1 MKKIFAVLAALSIT
15 AALAWLIV
23 PPPER
28 ARAQLSSAQTW
39 VGAAGGT
46 STALTITVHSVVALN
61 DLLGVPIRV
70 IPGNTNTGP
79 STLQVN
85 IDTGGNLGAIA
96 INRPTSNLG
105 LQALSGAEIQTSQ
118 MVEFTYDGTVF
129 EITSPINMTP
139 IGQTLEI
146 RNNSGSAPLGT
157 LLEDGSCYSTT
168 TYAALYSVIGTT
180 YNSYAP
186 VACSGGQFAVPDSRG
201 TSFAA
206 ADNQGT
212 HGAASRITNSGSGCT
227 ATGIGYCGS
236 QNQTLTLAQ
245 LPTGISASGNN
256 SITLYPQGNPAFSFP
271 VSSGTIADTTV
282 SLGSG
287 LSVPKDSNSSFGG
300 VQNVSATVSISVTS
314 NNTTGGSHPILQ
326 PILIGYRAIKY

>member
-46 STALTITVHSVVALN
+46 STALTITVHSVVSLN

-70 IPGNTNTGP
+70 LPSGINTGP
-79 STLQVN
+79 STLQIN
-85 IDTGGNLGAIA
+85 IDTGGNLGVIA
-96 INRPTSNLG
+96 INRPTSNIG
-105 LQALSGAEIQTSQ
+105 LQTLSGGELQTSQ

-227 ATGIGYCGS
+227 ATGITSAPNSHKTVGA
-236 QNQTLTLAQ
+236 TLYAAPLAQ
-245 LPTGISASGNN
+245 STTIF
-256 SITLYPQGNPAFSFP
+256 NP
-271 VSSGTIADTTV
+271 SSDDPAG
-282 SLGSG
+282 
-287 LSVPKDSNSSFGG
+287 
-300 VQNVSATVSISVTS
+300 
-314 NNTTGGSHPILQ
+314 
-326 PILIGYRAIKY
+326 